1 MSSNILKLN
10 HDKTELIVFAPK
22 PEMNS
27 LWKFLRK
34 MFRLIFLELL
44 IVILCKG
51 ITVMTKIMASANFT
65 DWLGKNTVQPGP

>member
-1 MSSNILKLN
+1 MTKIMASANFTDWLGKNTVQPKLN

-44 IVILCKG
+44 IVILCKLLRL
-51 ITVMTKIMASANFT
+51 TALHVF
-65 DWLGKNTVQPGP
+65 